1 MLRTIIHCA
10 IISGMI
16 FAFLVLYTAILC
28 GPSSLSMAS
37 AEHNLAMVAIGAALG
52 IVGVRAAPRRVGDM
66 LIGSQKKSRKPK
78 LIGKSR

>member
-1 MLRTIIHCA
+1 MIRTIANCA
-10 IISGMI
+10 VVSAMI
-16 FAFLVLYTAILC
+16 FGFLVLYTAILC
-28 GPSSLSMAS
+28 GPASISLAS
-37 AEHNLAMVAIGAALG
+37 AEHNLAMIAIGAALG